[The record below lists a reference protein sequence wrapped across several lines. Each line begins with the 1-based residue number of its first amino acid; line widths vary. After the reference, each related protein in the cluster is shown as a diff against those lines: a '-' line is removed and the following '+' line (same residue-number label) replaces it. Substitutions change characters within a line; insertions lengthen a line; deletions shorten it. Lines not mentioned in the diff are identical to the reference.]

1 MLFSKSINQKL
12 KGCTNSMI
20 KITDEERKLEYQKDA
35 ANYLGKADE
44 VIIPESVEEIG
55 PLVKE
60 LYFTNTEFTV
70 SAARTGLTGGGVPL
84 SGALIST
91 ERLDKILSIDTVNK
105 TALLE
110 PGVRLQTFHEELKPF
125 NLMYPSNPTETW
137 STIGGNVANN
147 ASGAK
152 TFKYGATRNFVNY
165 LEIVLPDGDELHI
178 TRGENIAN
186 GYNAEV
192 KTLNGNIIKFKI
204 PKIKIPKS
212 SKNAAGYYLRPDM
225 DIIDL
230 FIGSEG
236 TLGIVKKVGLD
247 LLYQSEEIL
256 SAVVFFDDYNNLL
269 NFAEYLRNDNQ
280 RQLRPRLIEYFD
292 HNSLKL
298 LSEQHSDLPVEAI
311 GAVWVE
317 FETNSVMLDND
328 TLSLYELTLEHTDLV
343 DMTWVAMHDRERA
356 KITKFRHDLPLAVNE
371 LLSRYGQQKIYID
384 TAVPSDKFRF
394 YYGEMYSHLN
404 TMGLDFVVFGH
415 LGDCHLHANLFVKSE
430 EDKAKAEEF
439 YHYMMKLAI
448 ELDGTISAEHGIG
461 KLKRPYM
468 KCMFTDIEING
479 MLKVKNVFDT
489 KNLLALDTLFFNR

>member
-1 MLFSKSINQKL
+1 
-12 KGCTNSMI
+12 MI

-44 VIIPESVEEIG
+44 VFIPESVEEIG

-165 LEIVLPDGDELHI
+165 LEVVLPDGDELHLK
-178 TRGENIAN
+178 RGEYFAKGSEAELTTVSGNKINFSIPNIR
-186 GYNAEV
+186 
-192 KTLNGNIIKFKI
+192 I
-204 PKIKIPKS
+204 PNS
-212 SKNAAGYYLRPDM
+212 TKNAAGYYLRPDM
-225 DIIDL
+225 DLIDL

-236 TLGIVKKVGLD
+236 TLGIIKLIGLD
-247 LLYQSEEIL
+247 LLHQSEEVL
-256 SAVVFFDDYNNLL
+256 SAIVFFDDYNNLL
-269 NFAEYLRNDNQ
+269 NFAEYLRNDNP
-280 RQLRPRLIEYFD
+280 RQLKPRLLEYFD

-298 LSEQHSDLPVEAI
+298 LSELHSDLPKEAI
-311 GAVWVE
+311 GAIWVE
-317 FETNSVMLDND
+317 FESNPVMLEDD

-343 DMTWVAMHDRERA
+343 ENTWVAMTDRDRE

-371 LLSRYGQQKIYID
+371 LLTKYGQQKIYTD
-384 TAVPSDKFRF
+384 TAVPANSFRI
-394 YYGEMYSHLN
+394 YYDEMYSHLN
-404 TMGLDFVVFGH
+404 SMGVNYVVFGH
-415 LGDCHLHANLFVKSE
+415 IGDCHLHANLFVKNE
-430 EDKAKAEEF
+430 KDKEKAEEF

-461 KLKRPYM
+461 KIKRPYM
-468 KCMFTDIEING
+468 KYMFNDEEING
-479 MLKVKNVFDT
+479 MRKIKNTFDQ
-489 KNLLALDTLFFNR
+489 KNLLALDTLFFDR